1 MRQPFLA
8 AFALLLLA
16 SCQNEPPAPPEALVP
31 LPEVSVDS
39 GVAPPRISGPV
50 AQQTSA
56 AQPTVSYGSGT
67 RVALAPQA
75 EASTADGEFTVDF
88 VDADIREIAGT
99 ILGTMLQV
107 NYAIDPSV
115 TGSGTIKAARPL
127 NRDQLLEA
135 LHTVL
140 AQNGLTLLMDG
151 AIYRVLPAET
161 AAASG
166 VVGSGN
172 PFSAGT
178 DVVALRYASARELAT
193 ILEPFVSEGGRIA
206 ADPGRN
212 VLLVSGDP
220 TAREALVRLIR
231 SFDIDVLAGQSY
243 AIFPVNDGDPQ
254 KVAEEVQSVLLT
266 APDATLAGVVR
277 VIAMPRINAVL
288 VVSTQPR
295 YIQEAKDLIAIINEA
310 RAATARSWHV
320 YYVQNGQSSDLER
333 VLQTAFTPKNVTS
346 RAEPIGA
353 TTPGL
358 PTATLNA
365 GADLGAS
372 GSGLP
377 SGTPSYSPDQ
387 GLAGGGAQLAEG
399 IPAAE
404 QLAPAEQPLS
414 QPEAGGTGEENTIRI
429 IANRTNNALLI
440 YATPEEQRVIESMLA
455 KIDIVPLQVRIDAT
469 IAEVTL
475 NDNLRYGTQFFFKDG
490 GLQGVLSNLTNGA
503 VGGTFPGFV
512 LAQTSG
518 AVRFALSALQEV
530 TNVRVLSSPQVM
542 VLDNQAARL
551 QVGDLVPY
559 ITQTAISTDS
569 SDAPIVNSIAYRE
582 TGVILQVVPRVNASG
597 LVSLD
602 ISQEVSDVRA
612 TDTSTIDSPTFL
624 ERKVRSRVVVQDG
637 QTVGLAGLIRDNVA
651 EGNSGT
657 PFLKDVPLVG
667 SLFGTQD
674 NTRTRT
680 ELLVLI
686 TPHVIHDQRDAR
698 ALTDDLRAMLRSAGL
713 VPQQLQGRPT
723 TGLSF
728 PNEPFIPRYTE

>member
-1 MRQPFLA
+1 MRQLLFA
-8 AFALLLLA
+8 AFGLLVLLA
-16 SCQNEPPAPPEALVP
+16 GCQTEPPPPPEALVP

-50 AQQTSA
+50 AQETST
-56 AQPTVSYGSGT
+56 AQPTVQYGAGP
-67 RVALAPQA
+67 RVALVAPQPA
-75 EASTADGEFTVDF
+75 ASTAGGEFTVDF

-107 NYAIDPSV
+107 NYAIDPAV
-115 TGSGTIKAARPL
+115 TGSGTIKAATPL
-127 NRDQLLEA
+127 NRDQLIGA
-135 LHTVL
+135 LQTVL
-140 AQNGLTLLMDG
+140 AQNGLTLLIDG
-151 AIYRVLPAET
+151 GIYRVLPAET
-161 AAASG
+161 AAAAA
-166 VVGSGN
+166 VVGTGN
-172 PFSAGT
+172 PYSAGT
-178 DVVALRYASARELAT
+178 DVVALRYASARDLAA
-193 ILEPFVSEGGRIA
+193 ILEPFVAEGGKIVP
-206 ADPGRN
+206 DPGRN
-212 VLLVSGDP
+212 ALVVSGEP
-220 TAREALVRLIR
+220 AAREALARLVR
-231 SFDIDVLAGQSY
+231 SFDINLLAGQSY
-243 AIFPVNDGDPQ
+243 AIFPVSDGDPQ

-266 APDATLAGVVR
+266 APDAALAGVLR
-277 VIAMPRINAVL
+277 VIPMPRINAVL

-295 YIQEAKDLIAIINEA
+295 YIQEAKELIGIINEA

-320 YYVQNGQSSDLER
+320 YYVQNGQSSDLEH
-333 VLQTAFTPKNVTS
+333 VLQSAFTPNNVTS
-346 RAEPIGA
+346 RAQPVGA
-353 TTPGL
+353 TAPGL
-358 PTATLNA
+358 PTATLTADPGFNA
-365 GADLGAS
+365 
-372 GSGLP
+372 
-377 SGTPSYSPDQ
+377 
-387 GLAGGGAQLAEG
+387 AGGGSPSGVPAYGPDQTLTGGAAQ
-399 IPAAE
+399 AAPLE
-404 QLAPAEQPLS
+404 QATPAEEPLS
-414 QPEAGGTGEENTIRI
+414 QPEGGVGAGEENTIRI

-490 GLQGVLSNLTNGA
+490 GLQGILSNLTNGA

-512 LAQTSG
+512 FAQTSG

-530 TNVRVLSSPQVM
+530 TSVRVLSSPQVM
-542 VLDNQAARL
+542 VLDNNPARL

-624 ERKVRSRVVVQDG
+624 ERSVRSRVVVQDG
-637 QTVGLAGLIRDNVA
+637 QTVGLAGLIRDNVT

-698 ALTDDLRAMLRSAGL
+698 ALTDDLREMLRSAGL
-713 VPQQLQGRPT
+713 VPQQLQAKPT
-723 TGLSF
+723 TGLAF